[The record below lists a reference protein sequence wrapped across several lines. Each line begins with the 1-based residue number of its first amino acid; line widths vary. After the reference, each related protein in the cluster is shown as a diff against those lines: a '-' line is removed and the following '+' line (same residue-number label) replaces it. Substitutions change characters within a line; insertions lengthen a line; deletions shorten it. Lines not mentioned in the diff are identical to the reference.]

1 MHLNNLISELVTFLI
16 PWSNMRNLLVG
27 LGNPYNLILL
37 LDCITA
43 ANKNIQ
49 EMRLMEGQIKTC
61 TTKVNKMAHTY

>member
-37 LDCITA
+37 LD
-43 ANKNIQ
+43 NIIALDKMPLK
-49 EMRLMEGQIKTC
+49 MRFMTVGNIP
-61 TTKVNKMAHTY
+61 V